1 MVRHAA
7 PGQRGEAQAGQVG
20 ALPLSGYM
28 ASTPRPPQ
36 GSTDLGPVPGSH
48 PALLLASHADLRGD
62 LTPEFSEGKTE
73 DNGSSTHLLQGLL
86 GGRGEPRP

>member
-1 MVRHAA
+1 MQSRAREVKPRLDRGPAA
-7 PGQRGEAQAGQVG
+7 LWLHGLHPPSPA
-20 ALPLSGYM
+20 P
-28 ASTPRPPQ
+28 PRY
-36 GSTDLGPVPGSH
+36 STDLGPVPGSH
-48 PALLLASHADLRGD
+48 LALLLASHADLRSD